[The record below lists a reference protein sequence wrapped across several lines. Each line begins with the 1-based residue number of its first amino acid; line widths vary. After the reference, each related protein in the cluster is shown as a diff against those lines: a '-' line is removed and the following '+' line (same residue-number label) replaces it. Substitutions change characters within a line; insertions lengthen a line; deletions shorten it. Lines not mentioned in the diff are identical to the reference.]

1 MTVRSI
7 FTGLTGLNSIDKSI
21 DVIGNN
27 IANVNTVGF
36 RAGRATFDDL
46 FVSTLFAGIG
56 PQGARGGINPRQI
69 GSGVSVGSVDT
80 LFSQGNMQ
88 TTGRLLDLAIEGDGF
103 FVLQD
108 DKLQQVLTRAGNFSL
123 DSDGF
128 IVDPGNGFRLQGRQA
143 NAVGQIDNTS
153 PVDDLR
159 LDFGSTAEAKK
170 TTMVSAGGN
179 LYAKSEP
186 VPATVS
192 SNLQGLFNR
201 FGESVGLLNGDVL
214 RFESGFID
222 LADPPNDVVEPIDLS
237 KYDFGKGRGVIM
249 SITDDSTL
257 EDLAKALDDA
267 LDKVV
272 ESSIPGSES
281 SFQVG
286 VDTESGRFIFQT
298 GVDSLAGMRV
308 GLKPRGSDT
317 KPPENNKILGEIFMT
332 QSDPNFTKT
341 LDVDANSIVRTEQ
354 FTQANRTSSIEIF
367 DSQGNARTLTLGF
380 ARDSRPPEA
389 IASTQIS
396 ELLDRDRREIIHG
409 GFPQNPTFAEPV
421 IDPTNNT
428 AVFTAYQVDNLI
440 AKQGVYS
447 FNDSV
452 DNMIS
457 LRLSDGAISFNG
469 QEFLLPTATELADG
483 TALSAEDMAI
493 LQALDVQGTE
503 HLNIGSGFMDQG
515 FTETTT
521 LENMRE
527 RIESR
532 VNNALSAIV
541 NGISSAA
548 VTGNL
553 ATTTIPGLQGL
564 TNSLT
569 IDADY
574 SPPQM
579 EIDLNSEGA
588 FEFSTEGGSLG
599 AASNSDLQSTLATS
613 AGGEQNLGLVMDLA
627 AKTRSVRVSTLY
639 TQEDGAN
646 YDYFADNDV
655 DTDVTDNQVTKF
667 TESPFDED
675 ITNAFTVGNTD
686 NGDLTNV
693 NPTDAA
699 EAPEQSTPP
708 QDSALAALG
717 VRDSGVQLVALS
729 TGMFLGDDIVDENG
743 EPLVK
748 GNFAS
753 TKAFEAV
760 PNAFNAIFNPRGYG
774 IAASFDDDST
784 LDRPSHIPLQ
794 GIVVKESD
802 LSPAET
808 NTFNTT
814 SETRRNSFAWQGVVP
829 NASNDVPSGTTGY
842 VDFDSSGRFYSYGD
856 GEKDSPTINFDPD
869 GIDPVNG
876 GVDPISFQ
884 LDLTKMTHFGNA
896 SDTATLLTQNGRG
909 VGNLESVSISP
920 DGLVV
925 GVFSNGATRS
935 LGAVVLAQV
944 TNEGGLLQMGDTM
957 FAESANSGPAVIFDP
972 GNGGTGVIQSGN
984 LELSNVD
991 IATEF
996 TNLIV
1001 AQRAFSANS
1010 RIITTNDQILQEV
1023 VNLVR

>member
-7 FTGLTGLNSIDKSI
+7 YTGLTGLNSIDKSI

-46 FVSTLFAGIG
+46 FVSTLYAGVG
-56 PQGARGGINPRQI
+56 PQGTRGGINPRQV

-123 DSDGF
+123 DSAGF
-128 IVDPGNGFRLQGRQA
+128 IVDPGNGYRLQGRQA

-153 PVDDLR
+153 PVADLR
-159 LDFGSTAEAKK
+159 LDFGSTAEAQK
-170 TTMVSAGGN
+170 TTTVSAGGN
-179 LYAKSEP
+179 LYAESEP

-214 RFESGFID
+214 RFESGFVD
-222 LADPPNDVVEPIDLS
+222 LANPPNDVVEPIDLS

-249 SITDDSTL
+249 SVTADTTM
-257 EDLAKALDDA
+257 EDLAKALDDV

-272 ESSIPGSES
+272 EDSIPGVES

-298 GVDSLAGMRV
+298 GADALSGIRI
-308 GLKPRGSDT
+308 GIKPRGTDT
-317 KPPENNKILGEIFMT
+317 EPPVNNKVLGEVFVT
-332 QSDPNFTKT
+332 QGDPDFTKT
-341 LDVDANSIVRTEQ
+341 LDVAANSIVRTEQ
-354 FTQANRTSSIEIF
+354 FTQANRTSSIEIY

-389 IASTQIS
+389 IASTQIG

-409 GFPQNPTFAEPV
+409 GFPQNPTFADPV
-421 IDPTNNT
+421 IDPTTNT
-428 AVFTAYQVDNLI
+428 AVFTAYQVDNI
-440 AKQGVYS
+440 VATQGVFS
-447 FNDSV
+447 FNDSAG
-452 DNMIS
+452 NMIS

-469 QEFLLPTATELADG
+469 QEFLLPTDTELADG
-483 TALSAEDMAI
+483 TALSPEDTAI
-493 LQALDVQGTE
+493 LQAFNVQGSE

-521 LENMRE
+521 LENIRE
-527 RIESR
+527 RIQSR
-532 VNNALSAIV
+532 VNNSISAIV
-541 NGISSAA
+541 NAISSAA

-553 ATTTIPGLQGL
+553 ATTTIPGLEGL
-564 TNSLT
+564 TDSLT

-574 SPPQM
+574 TTPQISI
-579 EIDLNSEGA
+579 ELNDEGA
-588 FEFSTEGGSLG
+588 FNFTTQGGNLG

-627 AKTRSVRVSTLY
+627 AKTRSVRISTLY

-646 YDYFADNDV
+646 WDYFADNDV

-693 NPTDAA
+693 NPDDPA
-699 EAPEQSTPP
+699 EGPEQATPP
-708 QDSALAALG
+708 QDSTLESLG
-717 VRDSGVQLVALS
+717 IRDSGVQLVALS
-729 TGMFLGDDIVDENG
+729 SGMFLSDNIVDDDGN
-743 EPLVK
+743 PLVT
-748 GNFAS
+748 GDFAG
-753 TKAFEAV
+753 TKAFESV
-760 PNAFNAIFNPRGYG
+760 ENAFHAIFNPRGYG
-774 IAASFDDDST
+774 IADSFDGDST
-784 LDRPSHIPLQ
+784 LDRPSHIPLR
-794 GIVVKESD
+794 GIVTKETD
-802 LSPAET
+802 TSPAET

-814 SETRRNSFAWQGVVP
+814 SETRRNSFAWQAVVP
-829 NASNDVPSGTTGY
+829 NDENNVPSGTTGY
-842 VDFDSSGRFYSYGD
+842 VDFDSNGRFYTYGGTED
-856 GEKDSPTINFDPD
+856 APTINFDPD

-884 LDLTKMTHFGNA
+884 LDLTEMTHFGNA

-909 VGNLESVSISP
+909 VGTLESVSISP

-944 TNEGGLLQMGDTM
+944 TNEAGLLQLGDTM
-957 FAESANSGPAVIFDP
+957 FAESANSGAAVIYDP
-972 GNGGTGVIQSGN
+972 GNGGTGEIQSGN